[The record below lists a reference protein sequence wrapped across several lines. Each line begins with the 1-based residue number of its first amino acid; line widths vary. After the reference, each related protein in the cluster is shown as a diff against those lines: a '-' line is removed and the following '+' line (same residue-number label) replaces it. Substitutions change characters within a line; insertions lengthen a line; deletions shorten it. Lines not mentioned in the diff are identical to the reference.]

1 MDHKELQDALEK
13 RLDKTD
19 LKIEKNLE
27 EVKALRNDIN
37 KEVVKTAILENQM
50 AGVIKVG
57 FLVLAAVIGII
68 AHIVRGGIQ

>member
-1 MDHKELQDALEK
+1 MDHKELQEALEK

-19 LKIEKNLE
+19 VKIEKNLE

-57 FLVLAAVIGII
+57 FLILSAVIGII

>member
-1 MDHKELQDALEK
+1 MDHTELKDALES

-19 LKIEKNLE
+19 EKIEKNLE
-27 EVKALRNDIN
+27 EVQALRKDIN

-57 FLVLAAVIGII
+57 LLLLAAVVGL
-68 AHIVRGGIQ
+68 IVNIFKGGI

>member
-19 LKIEKNLE
+19 VKIEKNLE
-27 EVKALRNDIN
+27 EVKALRGDIN

-50 AGVIKVG
+50 AGVTKIG
-57 FLVLAAVIGII
+57 LIILVAVVGII
-68 AHIVRGGIQ
+68 THIIKEGI